1 MHRKN
6 TREIIGFLKGY
17 KRVSEMAGEAMF
29 IHSTHGNIFDV
40 NNTAERL
47 TGYKRSELLTMNMRQ
62 MHTKPE
68 QEVASRALDM
78 IDRTEIKVDF
88 DSCIRRKD
96 GNIIDVRIID
106 NKFKFKEDFFVIGL
120 VKDIT
125 AGKKNLKI
133 KPESG
138 IVQNASTRSF
148 LNPLGRVYAEPIQVL
163 VELVESRDLYTMEHS
178 AKVAN
183 HAAHMAN
190 IVKLTKKD
198 AETLKLAAVLHD
210 IGKIGVRAQTLM
222 KTGGLTNEEYGEV
235 KRHPLLSVEIIK
247 SIKTVRGL
255 IPIVRH
261 HHENYDGSGYPD
273 GLKGGKIPIGA
284 RILAICDVYDALMSE
299 RAYRK
304 GFSHSNAIKIMK
316 CEGGKKFDPMFL
328 GKFLTYAASQNEKK

>member
-1 MHRKN
+1 MHRQN
-6 TREIIGFLKGY
+6 TREIISFLKGY

-40 NNTAERL
+40 NNTTERL
-47 TGYKRSELLTMNMRQ
+47 TGYKRGELLTMNMRQ

-68 QEVASRALDM
+68 QKIASRALDM
-78 IDRTEIKVDF
+78 IDRTEIKIDF
-88 DSCIRRKD
+88 DSCIRKKD
-96 GNIIDVRIID
+96 GKIIDVRIID

-125 AGKKNLKI
+125 ADKKNLKI
-133 KPESG
+133 KPGSG
-138 IVQNASTRSF
+138 IVRNTSTRSF
-148 LNPLGRVYAEPIQVL
+148 LNPLGKAYTEPIQVL
-163 VELVESRDLYTMEHS
+163 VELVESRDFYTMEHS

-183 HAAHMAN
+183 HVMHMTD
-190 IVKLTKKD
+190 ILKFQKKE
-198 AETLKLAAVLHD
+198 AETLRLAAVLHD
-210 IGKIGVRAQTLM
+210 IGKIGVRAQTLT
-222 KTGGLTNEEYGEV
+222 KAGGLTAAEYEEV

-247 SIKTVRGL
+247 SIKTVKGL

-261 HHENYDGSGYPD
+261 HHENYDGTGYPD

-304 GFSHSNAIKIMK
+304 GFSHSDAIKIIK
-316 CEGGKKFDPMFL
+316 DESEEKFDPVFL
-328 GKFLTYAASQNEKK
+328 EKFLSYAASQN